1 MVRQQEMRCL
11 SAEAESSR
19 ARRRTSN
26 SGGGLLTSER
36 RAGSL
41 GNILRGE
48 GPDREPGR
56 CDLALNALGDVL
68 LRGEV
73 SASLRQLIRERLD
86 PIEARQD
93 LFRVRHEDHYLD
105 LAERD
110 QV

>member
-1 MVRQQEMRCL
+1 M
-11 SAEAESSR
+11 
-19 ARRRTSN
+19 
-26 SGGGLLTSER
+26 
-36 RAGSL
+36 
-41 GNILRGE
+41 
-48 GPDREPGR
+48 
-56 CDLALNALGDVL
+56 NALGDVL

-73 SASLRQLIRERLD
+73 SARLRQLIRERLD

>member
-1 MVRQQEMRCL
+1 M
-11 SAEAESSR
+11 EASKRER
-19 ARRRTSN
+19 A
-26 SGGGLLTSER
+26 GLGKILTSE
-36 RAGSL
+36 GL
-41 GNILRGE
+41 
-48 GPDREPGR
+48 DREPGR
-56 CDLALNALGDVL
+56 CDLTMNALGDVL

-73 SASLRQLIRERLD
+73 SARLRQLIRERLD

>member
-1 MVRQQEMRCL
+1 MPERG
-11 SAEAESSR
+11 SR
-19 ARRRTSN
+19 EQRGETSDVEQRRR
-26 SGGGLLTSER
+26 LVEASER

-41 GNILRGE
+41 GKILTGE
-48 GPDREPGR
+48 GPDREPRR
-56 CDLALNALGDVL
+56 CDLTLNALGDVL